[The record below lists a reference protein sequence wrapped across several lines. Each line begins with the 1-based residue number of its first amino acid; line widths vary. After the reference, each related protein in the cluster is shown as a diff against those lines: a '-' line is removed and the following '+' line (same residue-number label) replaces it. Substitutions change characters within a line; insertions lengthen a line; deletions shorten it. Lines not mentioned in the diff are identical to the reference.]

1 MSQILIKPT
10 KNIQSL
16 QQAQI
21 NKQQNKLHT
30 LRKLDQ
36 IKANITKKTPSSQLK
51 LKANSLA
58 APPLEQTEILHL
70 PHNTMLQREFQ
81 TPLQLKALCLTSFLI
96 NQKIP
101 SR

>member
-21 NKQQNKLHT
+21 NKQQNKLYT

-58 APPLEQTEILHL
+58 APPLEQTGRYYIFHI
-70 PHNTMLQREFQ
+70 
-81 TPLQLKALCLTSFLI
+81 TPCYKGNFKHPY
-96 NQKIP
+96 N
-101 SR
+101 